1 MAVWHEDWLKEKPR
15 KKKLRTGQKSDK
27 FGMVRYTGHFRIY
40 FYKKIGEFRKMISI
54 ALIKSSFNHTVFHE
68 RNS

>member
-1 MAVWHEDWLKEKPR
+1 MNLERCATPGISGF
-15 KKKLRTGQKSDK
+15 TS
-27 FGMVRYTGHFRIY
+27 I
-40 FYKKIGEFRKMISI
+40 KKIGEFRKMISK